1 MLTQYGNRASWRTD
15 HELELSAILKALP
28 LDELHMAR
36 RMIRLEL
43 TRREQEGDQH
53 VISEAERALFRV

>member
-1 MLTQYGNRASWRTD
+1 MISGYPKRASWRQD
-15 HELELSAILKALP
+15 HELELAAILKALP

-36 RMIRLEL
+36 RMIRLDL

-53 VISEAERALFRV
+53 VISQADKALFRV